1 MWNIRSILVG
11 LVSFMN
17 SEEITTGGV
26 RATDAHRIK
35 CAKSSLKFCIEK
47 DALAME
53 LFRDELQN
61 LLEQRSQGS
70 EWPPERPKEEEVEKP
85 QVEEKTRR
93 RRIRDRLKDKEKQ
106 EKTNEIKEEEQ
117 QSNEGSGKNSAR
129 NKKKR
134 EKEKRKKFANK
145 FFATLEDQV
154 PTFLQRIE
162 SHLLKQSLDVSSLH
176 ADHVCWRTESMEEY
190 LEIVNA
196 LKNSVDNCA
205 LLIESE
211 VGGRSIANFK
221 LKKPIIYNS
230 RLVSVIEIPAPKEG
244 RNYKS
249 GLEHVEYVIGSAPSP
264 VNSEIHKDQLQKFM
278 ENYTQIRWNTKA
290 KDKEINPDVSTKIE
304 IEDFGEC
311 SVKFHLVALEE
322 VIEFELRQN

>member
-1 MWNIRSILVG
+1 
-11 LVSFMN
+11 MN

-26 RATDAHRIK
+26 RATDAHRIM

-47 DALAME
+47 DNFAME
-53 LFRDELQN
+53 LFREELQI
-61 LLEQRSQGS
+61 LLEQRIQGIG
-70 EWPPERPKEEEVEKP
+70 WPPERTKEEEVEKP

-93 RRIRDRLKDKEKQ
+93 RRIRDKLKDKEKQ
-106 EKTNEIKEEEQ
+106 EKANEIKEKEQ
-117 QSNEGSGKNSAR
+117 QSNEGNGKNAAR

-134 EKEKRKKFANK
+134 EKEKRKKLANN
-145 FFATLEDQV
+145 FVATLEDQV

-162 SHLLKQSLDVSSLH
+162 SRLLQHNLDVSSLY

-190 LEIVNA
+190 LELVGA
-196 LKNSVDNCA
+196 LKTSVDNCA

-221 LKKPIIYNS
+221 LKKPIVYNS

-244 RNYKS
+244 RPYKS
-249 GLEHVEYVIGSAPSP
+249 GLEHVEYVIGNAPYP
-264 VNSEIHKDQLQKFM
+264 VNSEVHKHHIETFM
-278 ENYTQIRWNTKA
+278 ETYSQICWNTKA

-322 VIEFELRQN
+322 VIEFEHSQELET